1 METWRLLDTGVRPAS
16 ENMALDEA
24 LLELRAQKRIP
35 PTLRFLQSSASLFW
49 QVIINLSKKRIS
61 LFF

>member
-1 METWRLLDTGVRPAS
+1 METWRLLDTVVRPAS

-24 LLELRAQKRIP
+24 LLELRAQERIP
-35 PTLRFLQSSASLFW
+35 STLQFLQFSAPLFW
-49 QVIINLSKKRIS
+49 RVIINLSKKRIS

>member
-1 METWRLLDTGVRPAS
+1 METWRLLDTGARLAA

-35 PTLRFLQSSASLFW
+35 PTLRFLQFSAPLFW
-49 QVIINLSKKRIS
+49 RVIINLSKKRIS